1 MVFDKLPS
9 MVRPSMG
16 PGVRTPVAAADPV
29 DDGQAP
35 GPRGSQAQTQHLLLT
50 LLGDYWYERDEY
62 LPSAALVD
70 LLAEF
75 GVTAFSARA
84 ALNRL
89 TRRSLLRWE
98 KRGRRTFYALTRRAA
113 TVLTEGGQRIV
124 SFGAGEVLWDGRWAF
139 VAFSVP
145 EARRPIRHAL
155 RERLRWLGY
164 APLYDALWVSPR
176 DRSAEV
182 REVLDDL
189 GLQTA
194 TVFAGVPSAASP
206 KAGDPL
212 SAWDLGGLRH
222 AYDAF
227 IEVWRPWAERTRA
240 GTVTPAD
247 ALVAR
252 TEVMDVW
259 RTFPG
264 MDPELPGKLLP
275 SGWPRAEARRLFIE
289 IYDVLGPLAEMR
301 VRQLLARHDRQL
313 AELATHHGTTDLFD
327 LVHET

>member
-1 MVFDKLPS
+1 MVEPS
-9 MVRPSMG
+9 VIDAEPEG
-16 PGVRTPVAAADPV
+16 NGHDQVPAA
-29 DDGQAP
+29 
-35 GPRGSQAQTQHLLLT
+35 RGSQAQTQHLLLT

-113 TVLTEGGQRIV
+113 AVLTEGGRRIV
-124 SFGAGEVLWDGRWAF
+124 SFGFDEPSWDGRWTF

-176 DRSAEV
+176 DRAREV
-182 REVLDDL
+182 REVLDEL

-194 TVFAGVPSAASP
+194 TLVTGTPHAASP
-206 KAGDPL
+206 SLGDPL
-212 SAWDLGGLRH
+212 AAWDLEGLRH
-222 AYDAF
+222 SYEEF
-227 IEVWRPWAERTRA
+227 LETWRAWAERTRA
-240 GTVTPAD
+240 GTVTPAE

-264 MDPELPGKLLP
+264 MDPELPGELLP
-275 SGWPRAEARRLFIE
+275 PAWPRAEARRLFIE
-289 IYDVLGPLAEMR
+289 IYDGLGPLAEMR
-301 VRQLLARHDRQL
+301 VRQLFARHDREL
-313 AELATHHGTTDLFD
+313 ADLATHHRTAQ
-327 LVHET
+327 LVDS

>member
-1 MVFDKLPS
+1 M
-9 MVRPSMG
+9 MRPSVG
-16 PGVRTPVAAADPV
+16 SGAGTPVAVTDPH
-29 DDGQAP
+29 DDGQASAS
-35 GPRGSQAQTQHLLLT
+35 RGSQAQTQHLLLT

-113 TVLTEGGQRIV
+113 AVLTEGGRRIV
-124 SFGAGEVLWDGRWAF
+124 SFGAGEPPWDGHWAF

-145 EARRPIRHAL
+145 ESRRPIRHAL

-176 DRSAEV
+176 DRAAEV
-182 REVLDDL
+182 REVLDELDL
-189 GLQTA
+189 RTA
-194 TVFAGVPSAASP
+194 TLFTGTPQTCSP
-206 KAGDPL
+206 KQGDPL
-212 SAWDLGGLRH
+212 SAWDLDGLRRG
-222 AYDAF
+222 YDTF

-240 GTVTPAD
+240 GSVTPAD

-259 RTFPG
+259 RTYPG
-264 MDPELPGKLLP
+264 TDPELPGRLLP
-275 SGWPRAEARRLFIE
+275 AGWPRAEARRLFIE

-301 VRQLLARHDRQL
+301 VRQLLAQHDRAL
-313 AELATHHGTTDLFD
+313 ADLATHHRTEQLFE
-327 LVHET
+327 LVQ